1 MEVREILHFHMAC
14 GLGGGAAGFNAGEA
28 RVGNMEAKFVCLGG
42 VDVDP
47 AAIRDFERMT
57 GVRGTGLDLFTR
69 EQYIAFHGKEPPD
82 GWREATPADLRR
94 AAQNKRPHVVVTSM
108 PCKGF
113 SGLLSQA
120 LSLTGKYQALNH
132 LTLRSMWLVMEAWSD
147 DPPELIVFENVPRIA
162 TRGRYLLDQ
171 IVGLM
176 QSYGYAV
183 AETQH
188 DCGEIGGLAQSRK
201 RFLMVA
207 RHIAKVPPFL
217 YQPDKHQ
224 LRAVGEVLGR
234 MPMPGDLRVGPMHRL
249 PALQWKTW
257 VRLAFVEAGGDWRS
271 LKKLKVKDGVLAD
284 YLLVPQMHHGVLG
297 VTDWREHA
305 STVTGNGRPATG
317 KFSVA
322 DPRIDAHPRSVQHG
336 VRRWDEPA
344 PVVTGKMFVGG
355 GPHAIADPRMADG
368 AVRHNNVYRVVRW
381 SDVAPTVTAGGHPSA
396 GGTAVADP
404 RPLKPAEEL
413 HGKFHITPYDGP
425 CRAIIGG
432 RENGGC
438 YVADPRPNSTK
449 FSGHGV
455 TKWEE
460 PARTV
465 AGESFPSNGQFAVAD
480 PRPDYGP
487 STHHHALKVT
497 PWDQPGGTI
506 TASRS
511 PGSGALCVADPRP
524 ACVKREGDE
533 YESGGHYGVVPWDR
547 PANVVAG
554 TARHD
559 NGFNNVADPRVPA
572 GDERLVALIV
582 AADGT
587 WHRPFTTFELAG
599 LQSLVEPEDWLEL
612 DGLSDSAWRERIGN
626 AIPKKAA
633 KAIADVCGRTLLLA
647 WSGETFFLSG
657 VPIWVRQV
665 AVALSVRPA

>member
-1 MEVREILHFHMAC
+1 VSQIEINHFHLAC
-14 GLGGGAAGFNAGEA
+14 GLGGGAGGFNQGEA
-28 RVGNMEAKFVCLGG
+28 RVGDLQAKYVCLGG

-47 AAIRDFERMT
+47 AAIRDFQRMT
-57 GVRGTGLDLFTR
+57 GVPGTVLDLFSR
-69 EQYIAFHGKEPPD
+69 EQYIAFHGKEPPA
-82 GWREATPADLRR
+82 GWREATPADLQR
-94 AAQNKRPHVVVTSM
+94 AAQGKHPHIIVTSM

-120 LSLTGKYQALNH
+120 RSLTGKYQALNK
-132 LTLRSMWLVMEAWSD
+132 LTLRSMWLALEAWKD
-147 DPPELIVFENVPRIA
+147 DPVELFIFENVPRIA

-171 IVGLM
+171 IEGLL

-207 RHIAKVPPFL
+207 RHIEKVPPFL
-217 YQPDKHQ
+217 YQPEKHA
-224 LRAVGEVLGR
+224 LRAVGDVLGR

-271 LKKLKVKDGVLAD
+271 LKKLQVRDGVLAD
-284 YLLVPQMHHGVLG
+284 YLLVPDMHHGVLG
-297 VTDWREHA
+297 VTDWREA
-305 STVTGNGRPATG
+305 AGTVTGNGRPATG

-322 DPRIDAHPRSVQHG
+322 DPRIDGHPRSVQHG

-344 PVVTGKMFVGG
+344 PVVTGKMYVGG
-355 GPHAIADPRMADG
+355 GPHAIADPRMAAG
-368 AVRHNNVYRVVRW
+368 ALRHNNVYRVVRW

-404 RPLKPAEEL
+404 RPAKPAKEL
-413 HGKFHITPYDGP
+413 HGKFHITPYDAP

-438 YVADPRPNSTK
+438 YVADPRPDSTV

-460 PARTV
+460 PAGAV
-465 AGESFPSNGQFAVAD
+465 AGESFPTNGRYAVAD
-480 PRPDYGP
+480 PRPEWKRHGNNLAVVDWAK
-487 STHHHALKVT
+487 HAPLVIA
-497 PWDQPGGTI
+497 GGKGVQGGYL
-506 TASRS
+506 S
-511 PGSGALCVADPRP
+511 VADPRP
-524 ACVKREGDE
+524 ACVKGEGDH
-533 YESGGHYGVVPWDR
+533 YKTGGHYGVVPWHR

-554 TARHD
+554 TASHD
-559 NGFNNVADPRVPA
+559 NGFNNVADPRIPA
-572 GDERLVALIV
+572 GEERLVALIV
-582 AADGT
+582 AVDGT

-599 LQSLVEPEDWLEL
+599 LQSLVEPEEWLQL

-626 AIPKKAA
+626 AIPKRAA

-647 WSGETFFLSG
+647 WSGETFMLSD
-657 VPIWVRQV
+657 VPIWVRDV
-665 AVALSVRPA
+665 AVALAVKPA